1 MTYLITSD
9 RDPQGGPSGHPQIG
23 DGRGLRR
30 RRDDGHR
37 DTELDGR
44 DENRRFV
51 VMRSMLVSMRP
62 IVVPVSCEVSLRCG
76 RQESNLQPSI

>member
-1 MTYLITSD
+1 MTDPFTDD
-9 RDPQGGPSGHPQIG
+9 RDPQGEPSGHPQIG
-23 DGRGLRR
+23 RGHLE

-51 VMRSMLVSMRP
+51 EVRSMLVSVMP
-62 IVVPVSCEVSLRCG
+62 IVVPVSVWCL
-76 RQESNLQPSI
+76 